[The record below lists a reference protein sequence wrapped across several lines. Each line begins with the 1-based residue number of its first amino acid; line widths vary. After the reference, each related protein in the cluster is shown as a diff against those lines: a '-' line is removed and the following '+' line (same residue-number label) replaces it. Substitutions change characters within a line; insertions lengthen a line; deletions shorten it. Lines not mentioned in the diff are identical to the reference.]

1 MFIGSAST
9 LWSQPHCKSPGGCDY
24 QAGGKWGHTAALFG
38 LVGSF
43 GRVYFFIFFFC
54 FQNPYKNIWGLI
66 DADSAFLTSSPHFLF
81 LESPCGFAVALAAP
95 LGPLL

>member
-1 MFIGSAST
+1 MPPRSGPSLTVKALEGVITRLVVNGDTLRLCLGLWGVLGEFI
-9 LWSQPHCKSPGGCDY
+9 L
-24 QAGGKWGHTAALFG
+24 
-38 LVGSF
+38 
-43 GRVYFFIFFFC
+43 FFFC
-54 FQNPYKNIWGLI
+54 FQPPYKNIWGLI